1 MIYEKMS
8 AKGGSASGGK
18 IAIYSDNFF
27 PEMSGI
33 SDSIIALS
41 KELSRRGHRVNFYVP
56 RYSKKNFRI
65 SKLKPE
71 ELDLGENIKIFR
83 LPSISYPATPTKQGR
98 IVFPVLSSYR
108 HLKKFDPDVIYT
120 QDFFFAGIEALMA
133 AKLLKKPL
141 LGTNHTPISEFLKY
155 APVRWNWLE
164 KMILKYVSWYYNKCL
179 WISAPSQ
186 PILDE
191 MKKFGLKRKSRAISN
206 PIYVSD
212 YKPANDKARGELKK
226 KFGFSENTVLY
237 TGRLADEKNIDVI
250 IRAIAL
256 AKKKI
261 PSITFAVT
269 GHGNAEIKLKKLTE
283 KLGLEKNVLFLGYV
297 ETSVFVKIY
306 QASDIFAV
314 MSTAETQCISMM
326 QAMATGI
333 PVIGANSW
341 GLPEYI
347 NSENG
352 YLIEPGDHK
361 TLAKKI
367 TFLLENPEERKR
379 LGQGGLK
386 FVQKFGI
393 TNIADQWE
401 KIFEKYSNKH

>member
-1 MIYEKMS
+1 M
-8 AKGGSASGGK
+8 K
-18 IAIYSDNFF
+18 IAIYSDNFY

-33 SDSIIALS
+33 SDSIIALA
-41 KELSRRGHRVNFYVP
+41 KELSRRGHQVNFYVP

-71 ELDLGENIKIFR
+71 ELDLGKNIEIFR
-83 LPSISYPATPTKQGR
+83 LPSIPYPPSPTKQGR
-98 IVFPVLSSYR
+98 FVLPVLSSYR

-120 QDFFFAGIEALMA
+120 QDFFSAGLEALA
-133 AKLLKKPL
+133 VARILKKPF

-155 APVRWNWLE
+155 APVHWKWIE
-164 KMILKYVSWYYNKCL
+164 KLILKYVSWYYNKCL

-191 MKKFGLKRKSRAISN
+191 MKKFGLKRKNRAISN
-206 PIYVSD
+206 PIYVSE
-212 YKPANDKARGELKK
+212 YKPVSDQAREELKK
-226 KFGFSENTVLY
+226 KFGFLENMILY

-250 IRAIAL
+250 IQAIYL
-256 AKKKI
+256 VKKKF
-261 PSITFAVT
+261 PKITFAVT
-269 GHGNAEIKLKKLTE
+269 GHGNAETRLKKLAKE
-283 KLGLEKNVLFLGYV
+283 LGLEKDVLFLGYV

-341 GLPEYI
+341 GLPDYI

-352 YLIEPGDHK
+352 YLIEPGDVN
-361 TLAKKI
+361 TLAEKI
-367 TFLLENPEERKR
+367 IYLLENPDERKR

-393 TNIADQWE
+393 KNITDKWE
-401 KIFEKYSNKH
+401 EIFKQFSNNHRPK

>member
-1 MIYEKMS
+1 M
-8 AKGGSASGGK
+8 K
-18 IAIYSDNFF
+18 IAIYSDNFY

-33 SDSIIALS
+33 SDSIIALA
-41 KELSRRGHRVNFYVP
+41 KELSRRGHHVNFYVP

-71 ELDLGENIKIFR
+71 ELDLGKNIEIFR
-83 LPSISYPATPTKQGR
+83 LPSISYPSTPTKQGR
-98 IVFPVLSSYR
+98 IVLLVLSSYR

-120 QDFFFAGIEALMA
+120 QDVFFAGLEALA
-133 AKLLKKPL
+133 VARLLKKPF

-155 APVRWNWLE
+155 SPVHWKWIE
-164 KMILKYVSWYYNKCL
+164 KLILKYVSWYYNKCL
-179 WISAPSQ
+179 WVSAPCQ

-191 MKKFGLKRKSRAISN
+191 MKKFGLKRESRAISN

-212 YKPANDKARGELKK
+212 YKPASEEERKALKK
-226 KFGFSENTVLY
+226 KFGFSECTVLY

-250 IRAIAL
+250 IHAISL
-256 AKKKI
+256 VKKKF
-261 PSITFAVT
+261 PLVTFAVT
-269 GHGNAEIKLKKLTE
+269 GHGNAETKLKKLVKE
-283 KLGLEKNVLFLGYV
+283 LGLEKNVLFLGYV

-341 GLPEYI
+341 GLPDYI

-352 YLIEPGDHK
+352 YLVEPGDIK
-361 TLAKKI
+361 TLAEKI
-367 TFLLENPEERKR
+367 IYLLENPDERKR

-393 TNIADQWE
+393 KNITDEWE
-401 KIFEKYSNKH
+401 EIFAQYSNNHRPE